1 MTNQTP
7 APTEEVLDP
16 VEPEHGQT
24 IMEAIIDSP
33 FVQDQESLSTE
44 RGIALNIIMVA
55 IALAACAAATVYWFR
70 S

>member
-1 MTNQTP
+1 L
-7 APTEEVLDP
+7 EE
-16 VEPEHGQT
+16 
-24 IMEAIIDSP
+24 IIESP

-55 IALAACAAATVYWFR
+55 IAIAACVALALFWFR

>member
-1 MTNQTP
+1 MTEPPSADNEQPIAP
-7 APTEEVLDP
+7 AHHTHTILEEIA
-16 VEPEHGQT
+16 E
-24 IMEAIIDSP
+24 SP

-55 IALAACAAATVYWFR
+55 IAAAACVSLALFWFR